1 MSASRFTA
9 TKTRSNRPGWSVTFR
24 HPGRTDSKNQRGL
37 KVRKGL
43 GTMID
48 TEADE
53 YVRQLNELLG
63 DESWWTGDR
72 RAEAKHKFADVVV
85 SAFFDGI
92 ETEAV
97 ESRQKREAA
106 IPLPG
111 REDGYTRALLLGT
124 TGAGKT
130 TLLRH
135 LIGTGNSERF
145 PSTSTAKTTTADIE
159 IVTAAGAYDAV
170 VTFIPDR
177 EVRAYIDEC
186 LEAACVEA
194 AQGRNDA
201 KIMGALLQHEEQ
213 RFRLSYILGAWKA
226 STEVDEN
233 EFKFEDQ
240 IEEPSEINE
249 NEAVSSDEQKHNHEK
264 LSSYLSS
271 IKALSAAIE
280 RLVEQDLGPLK
291 EQTASDDRA
300 AWLEIF
306 GNEVFKDQQF
316 SEISLDILEEVA
328 RRFDFIA
335 EGQIERSPTEWPISW
350 QFSSEDRGT
359 FLSQVRWFSSN
370 HHQQFGRLLTPLVDG
385 IRVRGPFYP
394 SESEL
399 RIAEKLVLLD
409 GEGIGHAATNASSIS
424 THITQRF
431 EETDMILLVDNAQQP
446 MQAAPL
452 ALFRTV
458 GSSGFSKK
466 IAIAFTHFDQVKGAN
481 LISFDQ
487 KREHVSAS
495 IRNAIASLRDY
506 IGIGIAGALDRQIER
521 QSVFLGGLDRDSEKL
536 PQGYRRELAK
546 LIGFMANSTIPIE
559 AAHCIPV
566 YEFKGLEIAMRDA
579 IDAFRAPW
587 RARLGLAYHESI
599 AKEHWTRIKALSR
612 RLANNWDDE
621 YGNLKPIADLLS
633 SLQDEASKWLDR
645 PAHWNSEPAS
655 DDDREAALDPI
666 RRAVF
671 TKLQELVSRRL
682 KDDQLTNWRI
692 AFDFSG
698 RGSASLRADVINDI
712 NQDAAPHMS
721 ANMTQDA
728 RDFLDKLYGILR
740 DAIEGSGGEIKAV

>member
-1 MSASRFTA
+1 M
-9 TKTRSNRPGWSVTFR
+9 V
-24 HPGRTDSKNQRGL
+24 
-37 KVRKGL
+37 
-43 GTMID
+43 
-48 TEADE
+48 
-53 YVRQLNELLG
+53 
-63 DESWWTGDR
+63 
-72 RAEAKHKFADVVV
+72 
-85 SAFFDGI
+85 
-92 ETEAV
+92 
-97 ESRQKREAA
+97 

-111 REDGYTRALLLGT
+111 REDGYTNALLLGT

-135 LIGTGNSERF
+135 LIGTSHFERF

-159 IVTAAGAYDAV
+159 IVTAVGGYDAI
-170 VTFIPDR
+170 VTFIPEH
-177 EVRAYIDEC
+177 EVRAYVDEC
-186 LEAACVEA
+186 LEAACAEA
-194 AQGRNDA
+194 AQGRTNS
-201 KIMGALLQHEEQ
+201 KVMGALLQHEEQ
-213 RFRLSYILGAWKA
+213 RFRLSYILGPWKA
-226 STEVDEN
+226 PAEVDED

-240 IEEPSEINE
+240 VEESSEIDN
-249 NEAVSSDEQKHNHEK
+249 NEAVNSTEQKQNYEK

-271 IKALSAAIE
+271 IKALSTTIQSQ
-280 RLVEQDLGPLK
+280 VEQEVGFLK
-291 EQTASDDRA
+291 DQPDGDDRA
-300 AWLEIF
+300 AWLELF
-306 GNEVFKDQQF
+306 GNEVFEHPQF

-335 EGQIERSPTEWPISW
+335 KGQIERGPTQWPISW
-350 QFSSEDRGT
+350 QFSTQDRAE

-385 IRVRGPFYP
+385 IRARGPFYP
-394 SESEL
+394 SEPEL
-399 RIAEKLVLLD
+399 RIADKLVLLD
-409 GEGIGHAATNASSIS
+409 GEGIGHVATGASSIS

-452 ALFRTV
+452 ALLRTV

-466 IAIAFTHFDQVKGAN
+466 VAIAFTHFDQVKGAN
-481 LISFDQ
+481 LVSFDH
-487 KREHVSAS
+487 KREHVAAS
-495 IRNAIASLRDY
+495 IRNAIGSLRDH
-506 IGIGIAGALDRQIER
+506 IGIGISSALDRQIER
-521 QSVFLGGLDRDSEKL
+521 HSVFLGGLDRDSQKL
-536 PQGYRRELAK
+536 PHGYKRELAK
-546 LIGFMANSTIPIE
+546 LIGFLQDSTTPG
-559 AAHCIPV
+559 APARCVPV

-587 RARLGLAYHESI
+587 RARLGLSYHESI

-645 PAHWNSEPAS
+645 PAAWESGPAT
-655 DDDREAALDPI
+655 DDEREAALDPI
-666 RRAVF
+666 RQAVF

-698 RGSASLRADVINDI
+698 KGSASRRADVINDI

-728 RDFLDKLYGILR
+728 RDFLDKLYAILR
-740 DAIEGSGGEIKAV
+740 DAIEGSGGKIRAV